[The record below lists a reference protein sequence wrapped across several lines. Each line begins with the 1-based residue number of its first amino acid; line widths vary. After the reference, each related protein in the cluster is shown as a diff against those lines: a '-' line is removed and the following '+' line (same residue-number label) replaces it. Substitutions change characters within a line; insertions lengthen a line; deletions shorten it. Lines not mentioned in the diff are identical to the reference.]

1 MNHKEDLDAKIPE
14 ELSAEKLDKESAP
27 VEETETVNESVPA
40 EDKEASEIVETVEA
54 ATEVAAAE
62 PEAEETSESSTEEAT
77 TDEELKEKDAEAAAE
92 EENKKDDAEAAA
104 AEDVSPA
111 ETSEEPAEQKKKKKA
126 PFIQIPVIISIG
138 IVLVALIG
146 YFVYSSF
153 FMHKIEGIIWS
164 LEEGDMTYYL
174 EFSEDG
180 ICKLTYGAVEETC
193 HYENSNVSGENAVCL
208 AYDFMYLYA
217 GYDVKYEITGSRI
230 LGNQEITFSYGEDT
244 LEFTMKEVKEKVKP
258 LELPTD
264 FKADEGLLG
273 EWSNS
278 HTDGIE
284 EYLRFNDD
292 GSMENGLIV
301 GSAEDKS
308 YHTLNYYGTYTV
320 TDGTINFTYYID
332 HSDVVLIDYKL
343 DGDHLTFNNYEFV
356 RVKNDATP
364 DEA

>member
-1 MNHKEDLDAKIPE
+1 MNHTEDLEAKIPE

-40 EDKEASEIVETVEA
+40 EDKEATEIVETVEA

-62 PEAEETSESSTEEAT
+62 PEAEETVESRTEEAT

-92 EENKKDDAEAAA
+92 EETKKDDAED
-104 AEDVSPA
+104 ESPA

-264 FKADEGLLG
+264 FNADEGLLG

-284 EYLRFNDD
+284 EYLRFNED